1 MNITGYIFVEK
12 SDAEKQE
19 IAQRQHELHEYAV
32 GRGLVIHEFVVER
45 GVSVKRPFRKR
56 PQGRRILIESKAGD
70 IVITGRAEWILGSA
84 REGLRLVTTMEE
96 KNVSLYC
103 LDLDEDISLPQERKL
118 MVYEGGAGLTRKL
131 LMALAVCES
140 SSHGESI
147 KAAKKRMR
155 EDGKYIGGPVPFGW
169 RVRDGF
175 LRRDGEQQ
183 KIIRR
188 IEKLRGDR
196 WSYRDIAAK
205 LKENHDVHLSHEGIR
220 KILQNNDKLL
230 P

>member
-1 MNITGYIFVEK
+1 MNVTGYIFVEQ
-12 SDAEKQE
+12 SDGDEQQ
-19 IAQRQHELHEYAV
+19 ISRRQHELQEYAAQ
-32 GRGLVIHEFVVER
+32 RGFSLHTFAVER
-45 GVSVKRPFRKR
+45 GSSVKRPFRKR
-56 PQGRRILIESKAGD
+56 PQGRRILTESRPGD
-70 IVITGRAEWILGSA
+70 IVITGKAEWVLGSA
-84 REGLRLVTTMEE
+84 REGLRLVTTLEE

-118 MVYEGGAGLTRKL
+118 MVYEGGAALTRKL

-147 KAAKKRMR
+147 EAAKKRMR

-169 RVRDGF
+169 RVSDGF
-175 LRRDGEQQ
+175 LRKDREQQ

-196 WSYRDIAAK
+196 WSYRDIAIK
-205 LKENHDVHLSHEGIR
+205 LKENYDVHLSHEGIR
-220 KILQNNDKLL
+220 KILQNNNKLL

>member
-1 MNITGYIFVEK
+1 MNVTGYIFVER
-12 SDAEKQE
+12 SDAEEQQ
-19 IAQRQHELHEYAV
+19 ITRRQHELHEYAV
-32 GRGLVIHEFVVER
+32 QRGFAIQQFAVER
-45 GVSVKRPFRKR
+45 GISVKRPFRKR
-56 PQGRRILIESKAGD
+56 PQGRRILTESRSGD
-70 IVITGRAEWILGSA
+70 VVLTGRAEWILGSA

-103 LDLDEDISLPQERKL
+103 RDLDEDISLPQERKL
-118 MVYEGGAGLTRKL
+118 RVYEGGAGLTRKL

-175 LRRDGEQQ
+175 LHRDREQQ

-188 IEKLRGDR
+188 IEKLRGER
-196 WSYRDIAAK
+196 WSYRDIAVK

-220 KILQNNDKLL
+220 RILHNNNTLL